1 MFSAL
6 IDLFLWFFE
15 KIDDGM
21 EIFGEALF
29 QAVIWLH
36 SQITE
41 AIKIAALS
49 AVMVCVYVIATIA
62 GLAAMCIILK
72 LAFSGA

>member
-21 EIFGEALF
+21 EILGEALF
-29 QAVIWLH
+29 QIAVWSY

-41 AIKIAALS
+41 AIKITALS
-49 AVMVCVYVIATIA
+49 TAMVCVYAIATVA
-62 GLAAMCIILK
+62 GLVAMCIILE
-72 LAFSGA
+72 LALSGA